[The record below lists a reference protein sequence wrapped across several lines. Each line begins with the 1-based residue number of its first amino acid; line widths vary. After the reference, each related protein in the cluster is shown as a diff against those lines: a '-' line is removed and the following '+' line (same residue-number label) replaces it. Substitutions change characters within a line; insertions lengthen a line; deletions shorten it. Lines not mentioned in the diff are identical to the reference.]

1 MSAKEDKQLANKW
14 DTQNAFD
21 SVRRETTAQIV
32 KNLLLSTN
40 FSVEKIASLA
50 VVPVD
55 FVLKIKAELK
65 VK

>member
-1 MSAKEDKQLANKW
+1 MAYEASLKAKW

-55 FVLKIKAELK
+55 FVLKVKAELK